1 MEALCLYA
9 EPSSRASNPPS
20 LKGYED
26 VSGAIFNLPKVEIA
40 LLGLPGFYLHFMVG
54 KI

>member
-1 MEALCLYA
+1 LPNTIKRKE
-9 EPSSRASNPPS
+9 
-20 LKGYED
+20 G

-40 LLGLPGFYLHFMVG
+40 LLGLPRIYLNFMVG